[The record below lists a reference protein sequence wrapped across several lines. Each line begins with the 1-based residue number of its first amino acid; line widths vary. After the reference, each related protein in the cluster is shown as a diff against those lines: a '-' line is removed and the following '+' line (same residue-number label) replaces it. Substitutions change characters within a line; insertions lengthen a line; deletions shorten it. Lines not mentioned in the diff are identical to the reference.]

1 MRGVAFA
8 ARRPGLF
15 AFGGRM
21 MRRLARLLSKDDQIK
36 NVPVPP
42 LSGWTRYRD
51 LPAPQRG
58 SFRERWKKN
67 RHE

>member
-1 MRGVAFA
+1 
-8 ARRPGLF
+8 
-15 AFGGRM
+15 
-21 MRRLARLLSKDDQIK
+21 MRRVARLISKDEKIK

-51 LPAPQRG
+51 LPAPPRG

-67 RHE
+67 LHE